1 MRSRTD
7 ELMSHY
13 CRHVYDL
20 KLPPQDSPEYIGLKP
35 CDDEVESFQVSLGCS
50 TRPGAY
56 HLCPHARIP
65 LISVPSPQLLPV
77 QSVITILQTDPH
89 AFKPNCGLAI
99 VDFLMRHGLI
109 TAEDEPDF
117 WELGWRCRRDL
128 SGVVAF
134 PVRRMKGE

>member
-1 MRSRTD
+1 VDSIGRLGFQANRNLGCSMSGMTRLMMFRQIRIRVSGRFRARATRSRTD

-56 HLCPHARIP
+56 HPPDLRPFTPAPPRS
-65 LISVPSPQLLPV
+65 ISHYHP
-77 QSVITILQTDPH
+77 
-89 AFKPNCGLAI
+89 PNRPTRL
-99 VDFLMRHGLI
+99 
-109 TAEDEPDF
+109 
-117 WELGWRCRRDL
+117 
-128 SGVVAF
+128 
-134 PVRRMKGE
+134 